1 MSEKLDI
8 ITIGESLIELSSE
21 RSLLY
26 TECLSKYY
34 GGDAIT
40 TAMTAL
46 KLGSKVGYITCVGN
60 DFFKDFLIDSW
71 TKAGLDISKIKI
83 TEDFNGLYLIALLE
97 DGKKELAYYRKKTA
111 ATKLSVDDIS
121 EDYIENS
128 KYIYSTGVAQSI
140 SLSAKEAIKKA
151 FTIAREKGVTTAY
164 DPNYQPMLMNIEE
177 SREFLKE
184 IIPYT
189 DIIFLNKSKDGKRL
203 LELDSHEQIIKYF
216 WDLGVNMVILKSK
229 EDYGFYIGYNGD
241 INFTPYFKTEIVDT
255 TCAGDAFNG
264 GFLHALNSGLTP
276 FEASQFASVVSG
288 LQSQNIGAI
297 KSIPTKEDVYRHF
310 QEVQNS

>member
-21 RSLLY
+21 KSLLY

-40 TAMTAL
+40 TAITAL
-46 KLGSKVGYITCVGN
+46 KLGSKVGYITCIGN
-60 DFFKDFLIDSW
+60 DFFKDFLIDNW
-71 TKAGLDISKIKI
+71 TKAGLNISKVKI
-83 TEDFNGLYLIALLE
+83 VDGYNGLYLIALL
-97 DGKKELAYYRKKTA
+97 DSGKKELAYYRKKTA

-121 EDYIENS
+121 EEYIENS
-128 KYIYSTGVAQSI
+128 KYLYSTGVAQSI

-151 FTIAREKGVTTAY
+151 FIIAREKGVSTAY

-177 SREFLKE
+177 SKEFLKE

-189 DIIFLNKSKDGKRL
+189 DIIFLNKSKDGKSL
-203 LELDSHEQIIKYF
+203 LELDSYEQIIKYF
-216 WDLGVNMVILKSK
+216 WDIGVNMVVLKSK
-229 EDYGFYIGYNGD
+229 EDCGFFIGYNGD
-241 INFTPYFKTEIVDT
+241 ITFTNYFKTEIIDT

-264 GFLHALNSGLTP
+264 GFLHALSSGLTHY
-276 FEASQFASVVSG
+276 EAAQFASVVSG

-297 KSIPTKEDVYRHF
+297 KSIPAKEDVYHHF
-310 QEVQNS
+310 QEVQSS